1 MGGSQVPVC
10 YNSWVKESRDDSIKK
25 YWVLNLPEIILYFS
39 LNGKLSLK
47 LPKKLWMKR
56 KSFLSLHPTPTKL
69 DWFIST
75 YLNAKC
81 SWTYQIFSS
90 PLYKDIILTTNW
102 AESPEN
108 KITNLKLNL
117 FGTLLVLIYLKYFF
131 ISYPCV
137 NSNCKG
143 STCKPSW
150 CPHICWNK

>member
-1 MGGSQVPVC
+1 MSSKSAWNYSKYIFIWMEKFPQNYQINYG
-10 YNSWVKESRDDSIKK
+10 WKE
-25 YWVLNLPEIILYFS
+25 NLPYLYISHPQNWIDLFQLIWMQNVLEPIRFS
-39 LNGKLSLK
+39 RV
-47 LPKKLWMKR
+47 P
-56 KSFLSLHPTPTKL
+56 
-69 DWFIST
+69 FI
-75 YLNAKC
+75 
-81 SWTYQIFSS
+81 
-90 PLYKDIILTTNW
+90 KDIILTTNW

-131 ISYPCV
+131 IIYPCV